1 MDMVSVQA
9 LVRGRLVRSR
19 LDRFRKTAITI
30 QRWMRGWM
38 QRRRYQ
44 ALLVEKLLQ
53 DQEELFETQ
62 VRQVEAGLGSPSF
75 RRDLPRLAE
84 ERKFT
89 PSKKWQHSEFD
100 FDLYILAAL
109 EIQRHYRGYQVRK
122 VFGGAFRCFRLR
134 IVKLQRLFRRKR
146 SSRADQLNRAAV
158 LLAKEANIL
167 TNTFRSYQHL
177 RTLLATQD
185 LHSKFASVLSQVDS
199 AVSRA
204 GISCDST
211 PLQALET
218 RINLLETSNQALGE
232 EIETYRRKHKAEKSK
247 TLNGYLRSL
256 KTVKCQ
262 MELAYKSNMEQL
274 AMLARSVL
282 RDREDSDSEEI
293 QCI

>member
-1 MDMVSVQA
+1 MELVSVQA
-9 LVRGRLVRSR
+9 LMRGWLVRR
-19 LDRFRKTAITI
+19 KLNRFTQSIVTI
-30 QRWMRGWM
+30 QRWIRGWL
-38 QRRRYQ
+38 QRIRYK

-62 VRQVEAGLGSPSF
+62 VRKVEAGLGSPSF

-84 ERKFT
+84 EHKFT
-89 PSKKWQHSEFD
+89 PKKKWRHSEFD

-109 EIQRHYRGYQVRK
+109 EIQRRYRGYLVRK
-122 VFGGAFRCFRLR
+122 AFGGSFRRFRMR
-134 IVKLQRLFRRKR
+134 ITHIQRLFRSKR

-185 LHSKFASVLSQVDS
+185 FHSKFASLLAQVDN
-199 AVSRA
+199 AVSRT
-204 GISCDST
+204 GISCDSS
-211 PLQALET
+211 PLQALEA
-218 RINLLETSNQALGE
+218 RIAQLEASNKSLAE
-232 EIETYRRKHKAEKSK
+232 DIEAYRHKHKADKSK

-274 AMLARSVL
+274 ALLARSVL
-282 RDREDSDSEEI
+282 RDREDSDSDEI
-293 QCI
+293 

>member
-1 MDMVSVQA
+1 MELTNVQA
-9 LVRGRLVRSR
+9 FVRGWLVRRRME
-19 LDRFRKTAITI
+19 RFRQSAVVI
-30 QRWMRGWM
+30 QRWTRGWA
-38 QRRRYQ
+38 QRRRYK

-53 DQEELFETQ
+53 DQEELFQTQ
-62 VRQVEAGLGSPSF
+62 VRLVEAGLGSPSF

-89 PSKKWQHSEFD
+89 PSKKWQHPEFD

-122 VFGGAFRCFRLR
+122 VFGGTFRRFRLR
-134 IVKLQRLFRRKR
+134 IMQLQRLFRRKR
-146 SSRADQLNRAAV
+146 SSRTDQLNRAAV

-185 LHSKFASVLSQVDS
+185 LHSKFATLLAQVDA

-204 GISCDST
+204 GISCDSA

-218 RINLLETSNQALGE
+218 RITLLQTSNQALAE
-232 EIETYRRKHKAEKSK
+232 EIEVYRRKHKAEKSK

-282 RDREDSDSEEI
+282 RDREDSDNDEI
-293 QCI
+293 